1 MLDKLTKLKRLQ
13 LISKEIW
20 QNKRS
25 MRGRFI
31 IYLLSLVLLAGSAM
45 LILLNIIGV
54 LQPPSHDIDRFL
66 EYELNARTN
75 DIKRQMNALAAHNI
89 DLSQQL
95 QHDIEGVMMEKGIY
109 NNYEALDNNPEA
121 LTAIQQAT
129 YSTLAAKMQQ
139 APASGT
145 LYLLNASVNT
155 NMLEPTYN
163 GLFLKFTNIYSEN
176 TLFNEICM
184 FRGNPQVARNNNI
197 SLYSTWQMELNVH
210 AYPQADKLLHAE
222 GKNDAS
228 QQYLLTDVAHLK
240 ESWEQSR
247 LFMMPINSS
256 DGQIIGI
263 CGFEISNVYF
273 QQRTKQANYKG
284 YPLIIAILDKTADDE
299 YQGQLSNPASYIN
312 AALKRTTDGEHEHFT
327 SSQERF
333 VGRSAPLKVGSTEH
347 RVAVM
352 LSEDSYYH
360 LQKQANMRL
369 LIMLLIML
377 VLSLLCAAFFSKK
390 YVDPLLADLRQLQ
403 QNPEAPPQS
412 KVLELNQFFEFL
424 QSHSEQQ
431 AEKLRQLQSENNEV
445 QKQYGQAAVRLQEA
459 QEKQKQTANQYIQLE
474 QQLAALQDEI
484 TQVRQQMEQTQQEK
498 LQAQQEREQA
508 QQQFNFAQA
517 ALEKAIEKK
526 LETVDPD
533 SYKMFVDNLATLTPK
548 EEDIFNLY
556 VQGCSTKAIISQLG
570 ITENTLKYLNKN
582 IYGKLGVKTR
592 KELLQYIELMRNAE
606 H

>member
-1 MLDKLTKLKRLQ
+1 MLNKLTKIKRLL
-13 LISKEIW
+13 LIGKEIW
-20 QNKRS
+20 HNKRS

-45 LILLNIIGV
+45 LILLNVIGIV
-54 LQPPSHDIDRFL
+54 QPPSHDIDRFL
-66 EYELNARTN
+66 EYELNTRTN

-95 QHDIEGVMMEKGIY
+95 QNAIDRVMLEQGIY
-109 NNYEALDNNPEA
+109 NNYDALNNNPEA

-129 YSTLAAKMQQ
+129 YQTLAAKMQQ
-139 APASGT
+139 APASGA
-145 LYLLNASVNT
+145 LYLINASVNT

-176 TLFNEICM
+176 TLFNETCM

-197 SLYSTWQMELNVH
+197 SLYSTWQLELNVH
-210 AYPQADKLLHAE
+210 AYPQADKLLHAKE
-222 GKNDAS
+222 NNIS
-228 QQYLLTDVAHLK
+228 QQYILTDVAHLK

-247 LFMMPINSS
+247 LFLMPINSNN
-256 DGQIIGI
+256 GRIIGI
-263 CGFEISNVYF
+263 CGFEISSVYF

-284 YPLIIAILDKTADDE
+284 YPLITAILDKKADNE
-299 YQGQLSNPASYIN
+299 YQGQLSNPASFVNSTI
-312 AALKRTTDGEHEHFT
+312 KTSSDGEHELFT
-327 SSQERF
+327 AGQERF
-333 VGRSAPLKVGSTEH
+333 IGFTAPLTVGASEH

-352 LSEDSYYH
+352 LPADSYYH
-360 LQKQANMRL
+360 LQRQAKIRL
-369 LIMLLIML
+369 LIMLGIILL
-377 VLSLLCAAFFSKK
+377 LSLLSAGYFSKR
-390 YVDPLLADLRQLQ
+390 YVDPLVADLQQLQ
-403 QNPEAPPQS
+403 QNPDAPPQAN
-412 KVLELNQFFEFL
+412 VLELNQFFEFL

-431 AEKLRQLQSENNEV
+431 AEKLRQLQSENNQV
-445 QKQYGQAAVRLQEA
+445 QKQYGLAAMRLQEA

-474 QQLAALQDEI
+474 EQLAALQNEI
-484 TQVRQQMEQTQQEK
+484 QQVRLQMEQTQQEK

-526 LETVDPD
+526 LESVDSD
-533 SYKMFVDNLATLTPK
+533 SYQMFIDNLATLTPK

-556 VQGCSTKAIISQLG
+556 VQGCSTKDIISQLG
-570 ITENTLKYLNKN
+570 ITENTLKYHNKN
-582 IYGKLGVKTR
+582 IYSKLGVKTR